1 MTIRWGII
9 GCGDVAR
16 RRVAQAILDDPHST
30 LQAAC
35 RRDVDQLSA
44 FAAKFGIDKS
54 FTNTDALLR
63 SGEIDAVYIA
73 TPVYLHKPQA
83 IAAAMAGIH
92 VLVEKPMAM
101 SAAECRDIID
111 ACDENRVKLGVA
123 YYRRFYPV
131 IDRIRSLI
139 RSGAIGSALAVDAVT
154 ATTAGFDARTG
165 DETWRVRLEQSGG
178 GVLMDLG
185 SHRINLLLDLFGPVD
200 QVKAVHSTVAANYQA
215 ENCAALALR
224 FHSRIQGT
232 VRCYFGAAADPDEFS
247 VLGTDGRLISS
258 PLNTGRL
265 MIQTKGGCSTEQHPP
280 AENFNSPL
288 IADFVAAIQDNREP
302 LVDGEEGL
310 RTNEILD
317 RAYEETRG

>member
-35 RRDVDQLSA
+35 RRDADQLSA
-44 FAAKFGIDKS
+44 FAAQFGIDKS

-101 SAAECRDIID
+101 SAAECHDIID

-131 IDRIRSLI
+131 IDHIRSLI
-139 RSGAIGSALAVDAVT
+139 RSGAIGSVLAVDAVT
-154 ATTAGFDARTG
+154 ATTARFDARKG
-165 DETWRVRLEQSGG
+165 DEAWR
-178 GVLMDLG
+178 
-185 SHRINLLLDLFGPVD
+185 
-200 QVKAVHSTVAANYQA
+200 
-215 ENCAALALR
+215 
-224 FHSRIQGT
+224 
-232 VRCYFGAAADPDEFS
+232 
-247 VLGTDGRLISS
+247 
-258 PLNTGRL
+258 
-265 MIQTKGGCSTEQHPP
+265 
-280 AENFNSPL
+280 
-288 IADFVAAIQDNREP
+288 
-302 LVDGEEGL
+302 
-310 RTNEILD
+310 
-317 RAYEETRG
+317 